1 MIIQLLQTISKYKEA
16 KLPEISNYIGLSVI
30 KTLSLIA
37 KINQYEPNLINEKGG
52 YFKLSRD
59 INWLSTPDII
69 HRLTQKNLAHNVI
82 ILNEVNSTNT
92 YALKNISNYLGP
104 IIISCE
110 LQNNGRGRFGRKWL
124 SKISHDL
131 TVSLIYQLPIDFN
144 LPILPI
150 IIAVS
155 VNRLLKNYRI
165 SNKIKWPNDIYSHDE
180 KVCGILVENIFRKQ
194 QNNVVIGIG
203 LDNIG
208 FWERNQ
214 LLVDLV
220 SEVDNS
226 LREYQLFGFPLL
238 RREWLDNCLH
248 HKSHVKLLKD
258 DVIVATG
265 VHQDIGEDGEL
276 IIQTTLGK
284 QKFSSSLLSLIIE
297 K

>member
-1 MIIQLLQTISKYKEA
+1 MIIKLLQTISKYNEA
-16 KLPEISNYIGLSVI
+16 KLPQISNELGLSVI

-37 KINQYEPNLINEKGG
+37 KINQYEANLINEKSG
-52 YFKLSRD
+52 YFSLSRK
-59 INWLSTPDII
+59 INWLNQLDIT
-69 HRLTQKNLAHNVI
+69 HRLTQKNLTHNVI
-82 ILNEVNSTNT
+82 ILDEINSTNT
-92 YALKNISNYLGP
+92 YTLKNISNYLTP
-104 IIISCE
+104 TIISCE
-110 LQNNGRGRFGRKWL
+110 LQSNGRGRFGRKWL

-131 TVSLIYQLPIDFN
+131 TVSLVYQLSVDFN

-155 VNRLLKNYRI
+155 VNRLLKNHRI
-165 SNKIKWPNDIYSHDE
+165 SNRIKWPNDIYVNDE
-180 KVCGILVENIFRKQ
+180 KICGILVENIFRNQ

-203 LDNIG
+203 IDNIG
-208 FWERNQ
+208 LWERNQ

-226 LREYQLFGFPLL
+226 LREYQLFGFPLI

-258 DVIVATG
+258 DKIVATG